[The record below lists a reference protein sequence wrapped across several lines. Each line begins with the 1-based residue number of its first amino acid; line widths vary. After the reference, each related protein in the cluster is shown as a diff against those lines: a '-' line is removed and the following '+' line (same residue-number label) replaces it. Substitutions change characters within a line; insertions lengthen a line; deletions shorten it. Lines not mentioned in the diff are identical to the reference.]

1 MAVRHEPGRDAVGK
15 AALFA
20 DLLHQ
25 PAAEPAA
32 PENLVEHQRGVPVR
46 IVALQPGLAEG
57 HRALRHGAALDEQR
71 AAIAR
76 GCLGQDRIALAF
88 RQIAENAVKKR
99 RQLRRG
105 NIADGA
111 DNERVALELAR
122 RERDQIVARDRRDGR
137 PAAGG
142 VPRHRG
148 AVRMPRRIHRRP
160 DSERG
165 LRACFSRAA
174 SVSARMRSTASSAK
188 CGSVRATRSRS
199 ALSSELALSMR
210 RVPSNSSCPAEKLI
224 SAASSSSRR
233 WNAVVSYSPGPFV
246 EQRGRERGG
255 AVLAGRVETRPADKG
270 EPQRHDRDRM
280 IPDQPRLDP
289 ARARDALD
297 LHRRGLADRPGGQ
310 QDQERQPSPEQSI
323 DRSVRPTICP
333 VLHDVRS
340 GSRMPVT
347 ELRSTNTA
355 RAASWICA
363 GVTAPMRSG
372 HARHRRASAR
382 SQARRRRYSLDRP
395 GCRGHR
401 SPRPACAA
409 AARLTSSGVDA
420 LFGDLT
426 QLRLDRRFEIG
437 DADPRLS
444 APRIPRMSSA
454 RARSASSRRRR

>member
-1 MAVRHEPGRDAVGK
+1 MAVGHEPGRDAIGK

-46 IVALQPGLAEG
+46 IVALQPGLAER

-76 GCLGQDRIALAF
+76 GCLGQDRVALAF

-111 DNERVALELAR
+111 DDERVALELAR

-142 VPRHRG
+142 IPAIGVPFERLDHPQAARQRARIAGLFLQGGQRLG
-148 AVRMPRRIHRRP
+148 ADAFDRLVG
-160 DSERG
+160 E
-165 LRACFSRAA
+165 
-174 SVSARMRSTASSAK
+174 MRLGQGDAQQ
-188 CGSVRATRSRS
+188 VRALFPVGLEH
-199 ALSSELALSMR
+199 AKGPVELVMPGRKAHLGREFVEPAVKRR
-210 RVPSNSSCPAEKLI
+210 RVVLARPL
-224 SAASSSSRR
+224 
-233 WNAVVSYSPGPFV
+233 V

-255 AVLAGRVETRPADKG
+255 AVLARRVETRPTDKR

-280 IPDQPRLDP
+280 IPDQPSLDP

-297 LHRRGLADRPGGQ
+297 FHRRGLADRPGGQ
-310 QDQERQPSPEQSI
+310 QDQERQPGPEQSI
-323 DRSVRPTICP
+323 DQSVRPRICP

-372 HARHRRASAR
+372 HNATSSSVCPVASA
-382 SQARRRRYSLDRP
+382 AP
-395 GCRGHR
+395 TIFAG
-401 SPRPACAA
+401 P
-409 AARLTSSGVDA
+409 ARLS
-420 LFGDLT
+420 
-426 QLRLDRRFEIG
+426 
-437 DADPRLS
+437 
-444 APRIPRMSSA
+444 
-454 RARSASSRRRR
+454 RA